1 MRNYPIILVLL
12 IFFGLY
18 STDINSQQTP
28 SFSEYN
34 FNPFIINSAY
44 AGFENSAEI
53 TMSTNGIVNQFD
65 GSPRS
70 FVFSANAPLNS
81 DKIGL
86 GGGVLRDQIGVTSIT
101 SVYGAYSYKIHFDLK
116 KDRPAWEVFTENVIS
131 FGITAGMQFYND
143 NLLELGIDD
152 DENFNQN
159 IQAVIPTIGAG
170 FLWNKE
176 QFYIGIS
183 SPNLL
188 GSRLSNNEQIQ
199 LKNTYYAYTGY
210 RFFTT
215 PFQKVL
221 VKPSILIKYEQ
232 GAPFQADLNTS
243 ITYNNKIEFGIGFRT
258 TSTVNALIGLYALK
272 NLRFIYSYNQAM
284 GNSLLTSTHG
294 IVLSYR
300 FGDGFKNNN

>member
-1 MRNYPIILVLL
+1 MRNYPAIVVLL
-12 IFFGLY
+12 IVFGLY
-18 STDINSQQTP
+18 FNDIHSQQTP

-101 SVYGAYSYKIHFDLK
+101 SLYGAYSYKIYFDLK

-170 FLWNKE
+170 FLWNNE
-176 QFYIGIS
+176 QFYIGLS

-199 LKNTYYAYTGY
+199 LKNTYYAYSGY

-232 GAPFQADLNTS
+232 GAPIQADLNTS
-243 ITYNNKIEFGIGFRT
+243 ITYNNKLEFGIGFRT
-258 TSTVNALIGLYALK
+258 TSTVNALIGFYALK
-272 NLRFIYSYNQAM
+272 NLRFIYNYNQAM

-294 IVLSYR
+294 VVLSYR

>member
-1 MRNYPIILVLL
+1 MKNHPTLFLL
-12 IFFGLY
+12 LALGIYSNVIF
-18 STDINSQQTP
+18 SQQTP
-28 SFSEYN
+28 SFSAYN

-44 AGFENSAEI
+44 AGFENSTEI
-53 TMSTNGIVNQFD
+53 TMSTNSLINQFD

-70 FVFSANAPLNS
+70 LVFSANAPLNS
-81 DKIGL
+81 DRIGL
-86 GGGVLRDQIGVTSIT
+86 GGVVLRDQIGVTSIT
-101 SVYGAYSYKIHFDLK
+101 SIYGAYSYKIHFDLK
-116 KDRPAWEVFTENVIS
+116 RDRPAWEVFTENVIS
-131 FGITAGMQFYND
+131 FGITAGMQLYND

-159 IQAVIPTIGAG
+159 IRAIGAG

-176 QFYIGIS
+176 QFYIGLS

-188 GSRLSNNEQIQ
+188 GSRLADNDQIQ
-199 LKNTYYAYTGY
+199 LKNTYYGYTGY

-232 GAPFQADLNTS
+232 GAPIQADFNTA
-243 ITYNNKIEFGIGFRT
+243 ITYKNKLEFGIGYRT
-258 TSTVNALIGLYALK
+258 TSTVNALVGFYALS

-284 GNSLLTSTHG
+284 GNSLFASTHG

-300 FGDGFKNNN
+300 FGNGFKNDN

>member
-221 VKPSILIKYEQ
+221 IKPSILIKYEQ

>member
-1 MRNYPIILVLL
+1 MRNYSTLFVIFIVFVLCNNPM
-12 IFFGLY
+12 F
-18 STDINSQQTP
+18 SQQTP

-44 AGFENSAEI
+44 AGFENSTEI
-53 TMSTNGIVNQFD
+53 TMSTNGLINQFD

-70 FVFSANAPLNS
+70 LVFSANAPLNS

-86 GGGVLRDQIGVTSIT
+86 GGGVLRNQIGVTSIT
-101 SVYGAYSYKIHFDLK
+101 SIFGAYSYKIHFDLK

-143 NLLELGIDD
+143 NLLELDIDD
-152 DENFNQN
+152 DEIFNQN
-159 IQAVIPTIGAG
+159 VQATVPTIGAG
-170 FLWNKE
+170 FLWEKK
-176 QFYIGIS
+176 QFYIGLS

-188 GSRLSNNEQIQ
+188 GSRLAKNDQIQ
-199 LKNTYYAYTGY
+199 LKNTYYAYSGY
-210 RFFTT
+210 RFFTS

-221 VKPSILIKYEQ
+221 VKPSILVKYEQ
-232 GAPFQADLNTS
+232 GAPMQVDFNTS
-243 ITYNNKIEFGIGFRT
+243 VTYKNKLEFGIGFRT
-258 TSTVNALIGLYALK
+258 TSIFNALVGFYAFE
-272 NLRFIYSYNQAM
+272 NLRFIYNYNQAV

-300 FGDGFKNNN
+300 FGQGFKNNN